1 MAEGQR
7 GQNEEGEKRPVM
19 VPGAIFLSKKD
30 PRKKKKKKRLK
41 PKWLEFSEHV
51 PSLLWEWQFPE
62 QAAMSASAQQT

>member
-30 PRKKKKKKRLK
+30 PRKKKKKEKAKTQVVGVL
-41 PKWLEFSEHV
+41 
-51 PSLLWEWQFPE
+51 
-62 QAAMSASAQQT
+62 